1 MYVNVPA
8 KKQKYKASLIVVCR
22 RHPRREGRKRKRK
35 RKKKA
40 GEDIKEKS
48 NKGIGYESRQ
58 TVDCSRRR
66 HHHNGLHVL

>member
-1 MYVNVPA
+1 LSA
-8 KKQKYKASLIVVCR
+8 DAIQGEKEEKEKEK
-22 RHPRREGRKRKRK
+22 E
-35 RKKKA
+35 KKKA

-66 HHHNGLHVL
+66 RHHNGLHVL